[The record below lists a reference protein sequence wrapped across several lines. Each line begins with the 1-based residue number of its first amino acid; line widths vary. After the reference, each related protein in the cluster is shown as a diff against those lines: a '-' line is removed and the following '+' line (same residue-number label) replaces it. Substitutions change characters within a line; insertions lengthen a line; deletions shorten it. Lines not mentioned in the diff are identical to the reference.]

1 MIQKRVRLACM
12 ALVVLH
18 FCAGLSPAKAQ
29 EGLSADQ
36 SIAAAQADLRKHD
49 YSGAS
54 HVLEEALK
62 RFPSDTQLQVEL
74 GRVYVYRRKDDR
86 AMELFRSVLRREPSN
101 RTAKLELAWAL
112 SLHRKYAE
120 SDRLFR
126 ELLASHPSGEAASIG
141 LVRNLILQ
149 GKTAEAHREVD
160 QALAHHPN
168 SLRLQ
173 EYKDILNRR
182 QPAGG
187 AADEEAHANRLYSD
201 TSYFSD
207 TTGHRSWRSAQALD
221 VQILRGLTNSFRLE
235 ERSLWVSQGPKANVF
250 SGTDELRVRLKP
262 QLLLGGGGGL
272 VRFADGSSRAL
283 YRGEV
288 TLHPFKRFWLQGGF
302 SRIPIAPTFEAAQFN
317 LLAEGW
323 WSRLDWQPRK
333 WRLSADFFKQRYSDS
348 NRTQRE
354 DAQALRWLGNS
365 HFALGLGYE
374 YTHSSF
380 SQNLLHG
387 YFSPNQYHSHLGV
400 SGFTFG
406 LGKFFRAEYLGRYGA
421 ESVSQDP
428 YQIAWEGTARNRFL
442 FGGLTMGADY
452 SYFHLAQ
459 STGAFRA
466 QTGRVSLAY
475 RF

>member
-1 MIQKRVRLACM
+1 MIQRRVHQACLL
-12 ALVVLH
+12 LVVLH
-18 FCAGLSPAKAQ
+18 GWAGFCPARAQ
-29 EGLSADQ
+29 EGLSVDK
-36 SIAAAQADLRKHD
+36 SMAAAQADLRKHN
-49 YSGAS
+49 YSEAS
-54 HVLEEALK
+54 HVLEDALK
-62 RFPSDTQLQVEL
+62 RYPSNTQLQVEL
-74 GRVYVYRRKDDR
+74 GRVYVYRRQDDR
-86 AMELFRSVLRREPSN
+86 AMELFRTVLRQEPSN
-101 RTAKLELAWAL
+101 RTAKLELARVL
-112 SLHRKYAE
+112 SYRRKYKD
-120 SDRLFR
+120 SDQLFR
-126 ELLASHPSGEAASIG
+126 ELLASDPADEAAGIG

-173 EYKDILNRR
+173 EYRDTLDKK

-187 AADEEAHANRLYSD
+187 AAGEEAHPNRVYAD
-201 TSYFSD
+201 ASYFSD
-207 TTGHRSWRSAQALD
+207 TAGHRSWRAAQSVDAQL
-221 VQILRGLTNSFRLE
+221 VRGLRNSFRLD
-235 ERSLWVSQGPKANVF
+235 ERSLWVSQGPRANVV
-250 SGTDELRVRLKP
+250 SATDELLGRVRPWLS
-262 QLLLGGGGGL
+262 LGGGGGM

-283 YRGEV
+283 YRGEL

-302 SRIPIAPTFEAAQFN
+302 SRIPIAPTFEAAQFD

-333 WRLSADFFKQRYSDS
+333 WRLSADFFKQHYSDS

-354 DAQALRWLGNS
+354 DAEVLRWLGNS
-365 HFALGLGYE
+365 HFALGVGYE

-380 SQNLLHG
+380 SQTLLHG

-406 LGKFFRAEYLGRYGA
+406 VGKFFRAEYLGRYGA
-421 ESVSQDP
+421 ESVRQNP
-428 YQIAWEGTARNRFL
+428 YQIAWEATARNRFL
-442 FGGLTMGADY
+442 FGGLTLGADY